1 MGTIGRR
8 LKLIVRSNVTW
19 ARSEAVT
26 RAAALGVA
34 LAAVPRDLL
43 DMPVSIRDSLLAR
56 RGDLSPEALYDLIPT
71 GVKLKAEDVSH
82 FLGKRDLSH
91 IESVKNAPHRESE
104 IANVIFE
111 KMEWNRARGSESM
124 TGADLWLA
132 RFDNFA
138 EGIIQGAQATAAA
151 VAQGAVFGALL
162 ELPVTMAENVILV
175 KAKALT
181 EEQAIKQVLTDVGKR
196 AAAGAAGTA
205 VFTGIAIVGL
215 PIKMVAMPLAVV
227 GGTLYV
233 WSASDRIWR
242 ASGKLRHYRR
252 VAGSYG

>member
-8 LKLIVRSNVTW
+8 LKLLVRSKVTW
-19 ARSEAVT
+19 TTSEAAS
-26 RAAALGVA
+26 RAAALGAA

-43 DMPVSIRDSLLAR
+43 DLPGSIRESLLAR

-71 GVKLKAEDVSH
+71 GVKLKAEDVAE

-91 IESVKNAPHRESE
+91 IESIRNSPHRESE

-111 KMEWNRARGSESM
+111 RSEWNRARGSENM
-124 TGADLWLA
+124 TGSELWLT

-138 EGIIQGAQATAAA
+138 EGVIQAAQATGAA
-151 VAQGAVFGALL
+151 VAQGAVVGALL
-162 ELPVTMAENVILV
+162 ELPVTMAENLILV
-175 KAKALT
+175 RASALT
-181 EEQAIKQVLTDVGKR
+181 EEQAIKRILSDVGKR

-205 VFTGIAIVGL
+205 VFTGIAMVGL
-215 PIKMVAMPLAVV
+215 PVKAVAMPLAVV

-233 WSASDRIWR
+233 CSATDRIWR
-242 ASGKLRHYRR
+242 ARGQLR
-252 VAGSYG
+252 VVLGTS